1 MASLSLTIIKTRP
14 NKDGSFGIKI
24 QITTTGR
31 VAWIPTRFKIDNLK
45 QWKDGRVVKHPDADY
60 INKKLRALIMAYEE
74 VLDDMPNPN
83 VTATEIKAYLE
94 THFHKSN
101 SLKDFAEAYIER
113 LTKEGRKS
121 YAQNLGYT
129 LKYLLECFGD
139 SMTLQQ
145 FTPTALDLFEK
156 HLRKMGKR
164 HKKKDEDDPEQKD
177 KKDKNGKND
186 KPISDTSINIRMSHL
201 KALLNAAVNDGTV
214 EYKIFPFRNYKAP
227 AKAVRDICISKK
239 ELRKL
244 REAEFK
250 GVSERRHTVA
260 RDLFMLS
267 FYCAGINLT
276 DLMDAQLDGDTITF
290 VRKKTAAK
298 KQGEKEVSITIQPEA
313 REIIDKYITSDGRLD
328 FGYNYSQYE
337 QFRSFITKGLNQIGE
352 DLGFE
357 KKLMFYSARKTF
369 VQYGTDLGIPLYILE
384 YAIGQTIKDKN
395 SRPIHDYFKVMRSQ
409 ADMAIRTI
417 ISYSQDMEEE
427 SAPIP
432 EWARKYITKN

>member
-1 MASLSLTIIKTRP
+1 MARLSLCIIPSRA
-14 NKDGSFGIKI
+14 NADGSHDIRLKI
-24 QITTTGR
+24 TSKGTT
-31 VAWIPTRFKIDNLK
+31 AYIITRFKIDSVK
-45 QWKDGRVVKHPDADY
+45 QWKNGNVVRHADADL
-60 INKKLRALIMAYEE
+60 INKRLRGLLLGYENI
-74 VLDDMPNPN
+74 LDEIPNPN
-83 VTATEIKAYLE
+83 VTANEIKKYLE
-94 THFHKSN
+94 NQIRKSD
-101 SLKDFAEAYIER
+101 SLKDFVEAYITR
-113 LTKEGRKS
+113 LEKEGRKS
-121 YAQNLGYT
+121 YAQNMGYT
-129 LKYLLECFGD
+129 LKYLLECFGED
-139 SMTLQQ
+139 MTLQR
-145 FTPTALDLFEK
+145 FTPTTLTLFEK
-156 HLRKMGKR
+156 HLRKEGS
-164 HKKKDEDDPEQKD
+164 
-177 KKDKNGKND
+177 
-186 KPISDTSINIRMSHL
+186 SDTTVNIRMSHL

-214 EYKIFPFRNYKAP
+214 EYKIFPFRNYKIP
-227 AKAVRDICISKK
+227 SKAIRDICISKE

-244 REAEFK
+244 STAEFK
-250 GVSERRHTVA
+250 GISERRHTVA

-313 REIIDKYITSDGRLD
+313 RAIIDKYITSDGRLD
-328 FGYNYSQYE
+328 FGYKYSQYE
-337 QFRSFITKGLNQIGE
+337 QFRSFVTKGLNRIGE

-417 ISYSQDMEEE
+417 IGYSQDMEEE

-432 EWARKYITKN
+432 EWARKYVKKS

>member
-1 MASLSLTIIKTRP
+1 MAILSLNVERGRTAV
-14 NKDGSFGIKI
+14 DGSIPIRIKITSKNTKAYIPTKYKVDGIKNWNGTAVI
-24 QITTTGR
+24 
-31 VAWIPTRFKIDNLK
+31 
-45 QWKDGRVVKHPDADY
+45 KHPDAAY
-60 INKKLRALIMAYEE
+60 INRKLRELMIAYECI
-74 VLDDMPNPN
+74 LDNMPNAN
-83 VTATEIKAYLE
+83 VPANEIKKYIE
-94 THFHKSN
+94 SQMRKSD
-101 SLKDFAEAYIER
+101 SLKDFAEAYISR
-113 LTKEGRKS
+113 LEKEGRKS
-121 YAQNLGYT
+121 YAQNMGYT
-129 LKYLLECFGD
+129 LKYLLECFGEN
-139 SMTLQQ
+139 MTLQQ
-145 FTPTALDLFEK
+145 FTPTALNMFEK
-156 HLRKMGKR
+156 HLRKG
-164 HKKKDEDDPEQKD
+164 
-177 KKDKNGKND
+177 GS
-186 KPISDTSINIRMSHL
+186 SDTTINIRMSHL
-201 KALLNAAVNDGTV
+201 KALLNAAVNDGTA

-227 AKAVRDICISKK
+227 AKAVRDICISKE
-239 ELRKL
+239 ELNKL

-260 RDLFMLS
+260 RDLFLLS

-276 DLMDAQLDGDTITF
+276 DLMDAQLDGNTITF

-313 REIIDKYITSDGRLD
+313 RTIIDKYITSDGRLD

-337 QFRSFITKGLNQIGE
+337 QFRSFVTKGLNKIGE

-432 EWARKYITKN
+432 EWARKYVTRS